1 MVKILMIKPE
11 IKKMIEVLIAIELI
25 FLTYNLVS
33 DQL

>member
-25 FLTYNLVS
+25 YLTYNLVS
-33 DQL
+33 D

>member
-25 FLTYNLVS
+25 FLTYDLVS
-33 DQL
+33 D

>member
-33 DQL
+33 D

>member
-11 IKKMIEVLIAIELI
+11 IKKMIEVLITIELI

-33 DQL
+33 D